1 MLKRIV
7 TPLIAATAAVAFFGG
22 TGDSSAAEFKIKI
35 HHQTPAAAPVNTFL
49 LTPFKKAV
57 EKESGGRIA
66 VQIYHSMSLGGRPPQ
81 VFDQIKDGITE
92 VGWTLPGYS
101 GGRFPLTTVFEL
113 PFMVSTAEATTQA
126 FQEFAQKRLMKEYKD
141 VHPLLF
147 HTAARFKIHMVKSPI
162 RRIADF
168 KGQKI
173 RATNRAMGDM
183 LAAMGATPVF
193 MPVPAVPQALSKRVV
208 QGAVLP
214 WEIVIPFKI
223 QQLAPYHTLVE
234 GPNGL
239 IAATFILAMNK
250 KFYNSLPNDLKKVI
264 DRNSGMNI
272 AKRVGASYD
281 KIEGVFKAKAV
292 KRGNTF
298 VSLPQGEVAKM
309 RVAAENVQQAWV
321 ADITKKGFNGKAL
334 LAEAKALI
342 AKYSK

>member
-1 MLKRIV
+1 MFKGIV
-7 TPLIAATAAVAFFGG
+7 TPLVAATAAIALLGG
-22 TGDSSAAEFKIKI
+22 AGGGLAAEFTIKV

-57 EKESGGRIA
+57 EKDSGGRIA
-66 VQIYHSMSLGGRPPQ
+66 VRIYHSMSLGGRPPQ

-113 PFMVSTAEATTQA
+113 PFMVTTAAATTQA
-126 FQEFAQKRLMKEYKD
+126 FQEFAQKHLKEEFKD

-162 RRIADF
+162 KRIDDF
-168 KGQKI
+168 KGRKV
-173 RATNRAMGDM
+173 RATNRAMGEM

-193 MPVPAVPQALSKRVV
+193 MPVPSVPQALSKRVV
-208 QGAVLP
+208 EGAVLP

-223 QQLAPYHTLVE
+223 QQLATYHSLIK
-234 GPNGL
+234 GPRGL

-250 KFYNSLPNDLKKVI
+250 KFYNSLPADLKKVI
-264 DRNSGMNI
+264 DKNSGMNI
-272 AKRVGASYD
+272 AKRVGESYD
-281 KIEGVFKAKAV
+281 KVEGVFQAKAE
-292 KRGNTF
+292 KRGNKF
-298 VSLPQGEVAKM
+298 NVVPDSEVAKM
-309 RVAAENVQQAWV
+309 ETAAEKIQQGWV
-321 ADITKKGFNGKAL
+321 ADITKKGYDGKAL